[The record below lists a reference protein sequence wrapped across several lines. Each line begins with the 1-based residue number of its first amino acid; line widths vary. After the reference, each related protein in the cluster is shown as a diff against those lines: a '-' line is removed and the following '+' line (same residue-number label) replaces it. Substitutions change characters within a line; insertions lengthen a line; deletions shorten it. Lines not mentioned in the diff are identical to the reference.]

1 MDKHKLHND
10 NFLEAL
16 VNAIKGL
23 AYTIKTQLNIKRQ
36 IAIAVFVI
44 AMGLILKIQKIEFM
58 FLIFSIA
65 LVIFAETVNTAI
77 ETVVDMYTDTY
88 NEKAKIA
95 KDVGAGAVLVCSI
108 NSIVIAII
116 VFTEEILTLM
126 QTL

>member
-1 MDKHKLHND
+1 MDKYKLHND
-10 NFLEAL
+10 NFIDAL
-16 VNAIKGL
+16 KNAIKGL
-23 AYTIKTQLNIKRQ
+23 IYTITTQLNIKRQ
-36 IAIAVFVI
+36 ILIAILVI
-44 AMGLILKIQKIEFM
+44 AMGLIFKIPKIEFM

-77 ETVVDMYTDTY
+77 ETVVDMYTEKY

-116 VFTEEILTLM
+116 IFAERIMGLI
-126 QTL
+126 

>member
-10 NFLEAL
+10 NFIDAL
-16 VNAIKGL
+16 KNAISGL
-23 AYTIKTQLNIKRQ
+23 MYTVKTQLNIKRQ
-36 IAIAVFVI
+36 IAIGVFVI
-44 AMGLILKIQKIEFM
+44 AISLLLKIPKIEFM

-77 ETVVDMYTDTY
+77 ETVVDMYTEKY

-116 VFTEEILTLM
+116 VFAERIINFL
-126 QTL
+126 

>member
-10 NFLEAL
+10 NFIDAL
-16 VNAIKGL
+16 KNAISGL

-36 IAIAVFVI
+36 LAIAAFVI
-44 AMGLILKIQKIEFM
+44 GLGIILKIPKIEFM

-65 LVIFAETVNTAI
+65 LVLFAETINTAI
-77 ETVVDMYTDTY
+77 ETVVDMYTEKY

-108 NSIVIAII
+108 NSVVIAII
-116 VFTEEILTLM
+116 IFAERILNL
-126 QTL
+126 L

>member
-10 NFLEAL
+10 NFIDAL
-16 VNAIKGL
+16 KNAVIGL
-23 AYTIKTQLNIKRQ
+23 IYTIKTQLNIKRQ
-36 IAIAVFVI
+36 LAIAVFVI
-44 AMGLILKIQKIEFM
+44 GIGIILKIPKIEFM

-77 ETVVDMYTDTY
+77 ETVVDMYTEKY

-108 NSIVIAII
+108 NSIIIAII
-116 VFTEEILTLM
+116 VFAERILSLM
-126 QTL
+126 

>member
-116 VFTEEILTLM
+116 IFAEKIINFL
-126 QTL
+126 

>member
-1 MDKHKLHND
+1 MDKHKLHNE
-10 NFLEAL
+10 NFLDAL
-16 VNAIKGL
+16 KNAISGL
-23 AYTIKTQLNIKRQ
+23 VYTIKTQLNIKRQ
-36 IAIAVFVI
+36 IAIAIFVI
-44 AMGLILKIQKIEFM
+44 GIGMILEIPKIEFM

-77 ETVVDMYTDTY
+77 ETVVDMYTDKY

-116 VFTEEILTLM
+116 VLGEKILALV
-126 QTL
+126 

>member
-16 VNAIKGL
+16 KNAKIGL
-23 AYTIKTQLNIKRQ
+23 AYTVKTQLNIKRQ

-44 AMGLILKIQKIEFM
+44 AMGLILKIPKIEFM
-58 FLIFSIA
+58 FLVFSIS

-77 ETVVDMYTDTY
+77 ETVVDMYTDKY

-116 VFTEEILTLM
+116 IFAERIFELI
-126 QTL
+126 

>member
-10 NFLEAL
+10 NFLDAL
-16 VNAIKGL
+16 KNAISGL
-23 AYTIKTQLNIKRQ
+23 VYTIKTQLNIKRQ

-44 AMGLILKIQKIEFM
+44 ALGLILKIPKIEFM

-77 ETVVDMYTDTY
+77 ETVVDMYTEKY

-116 VFTEEILTLM
+116 IFAERILNFF
-126 QTL
+126 

>member
-10 NFLEAL
+10 NFIDAL
-16 VNAIKGL
+16 KNAIKGL
-23 AYTIKTQLNIKRQ
+23 LYTVKTQLNIKRQ
-36 IAIAVFVI
+36 IAIAAFVI
-44 AMGLILKIQKIEFM
+44 GVGLILKIPKIEFM

-77 ETVVDMYTDTY
+77 ETVVDMYTEKY

-108 NSIVIAII
+108 NSVVIAII
-116 VFTEEILTLM
+116 VFAERILALI
-126 QTL
+126 

>member
-16 VNAIKGL
+16 KNAIVGL
-23 AYTIKTQLNIKRQ
+23 AYTVKTQLNIKRQ

-44 AMGLILKIQKIEFM
+44 AMGLILKIPKIEFM
-58 FLIFSIA
+58 FLVFSIS

-77 ETVVDMYTDTY
+77 ETVVDMYTDKY

-116 VFTEEILTLM
+116 IFAERIFELI
-126 QTL
+126 

>member
-16 VNAIKGL
+16 KNAIVGL
-23 AYTIKTQLNIKRQ
+23 AYTVKTQLNIKRQ

-44 AMGLILKIQKIEFM
+44 AMGLILKIPKIEFM
-58 FLIFSIA
+58 FLVFSIS

-77 ETVVDMYTDTY
+77 ETVVDMYTDKY

-108 NSIVIAII
+108 NSIVIAIL
-116 VFTEEILTLM
+116 VFAERIL
-126 QTL
+126 QVR

>member
-10 NFLEAL
+10 NFLDAL
-16 VNAIKGL
+16 KNAISGL
-23 AYTIKTQLNIKRQ
+23 VYTIKTQLNIKRQ

-44 AMGLILKIQKIEFM
+44 ALGLILKIPKIEFM

-77 ETVVDMYTDTY
+77 ETVVDMYTEKY

-116 VFTEEILTLM
+116 IFAERIFELI
-126 QTL
+126 